1 MAGTLVLDTLQ
12 NGAGTYSTSAD
23 NVIRGSAKAWVAYSG
38 STQSI
43 FTSFNVSSVTFNSVG
58 SYTVNMTTAMPN
70 ANYAIFC
77 TSQAGPSNVISCYV
91 NNSNAKTT
99 TAFSVLN
106 YFGTG
111 PSGFDV
117 TTYMAVFSN

>member
-1 MAGTLVLDTLQ
+1 MAGALTISTLNNDTGVLATQ
-12 NGAGTYSTSAD
+12 NGMTG
-23 NVIRGSAKAWVAYSG
+23 IAKAWVNYSG
-38 STQSI
+38 ATQSVI
-43 FTSFNVSSVTFNSVG
+43 SSFNVSSVTYTSSG
-58 SYTVNMTTAMPN
+58 IYTVNMTTAMTN

-77 TSQAGPSNVISCYV
+77 TSQAGPGNVVSCYV

-117 TTYMAVFSN
+117 STYMAVFSS